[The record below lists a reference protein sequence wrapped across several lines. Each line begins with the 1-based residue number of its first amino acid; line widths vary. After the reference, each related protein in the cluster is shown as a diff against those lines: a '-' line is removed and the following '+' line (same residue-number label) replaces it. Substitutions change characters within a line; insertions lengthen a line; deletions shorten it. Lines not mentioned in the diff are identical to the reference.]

1 MNFEFVSAVP
11 FGRARVLAAPLVAV
25 LVLAFAQV
33 AAARGAPD
41 SFADLAERLS
51 PAVVNI
57 STTQR
62 VKVSGREFMPQFPPG
77 SPFEDF
83 FRDYFD
89 QQRRNGRTRR
99 ITSLGSGFVVDAK
112 GIVVTNNHVI
122 ADADEIMVRFA
133 NGKEYEAEILGR
145 DSRTDVAVLKIETD
159 EDLPYIEFGDSDSA
173 RVGDWVLAIGNPFGL
188 GGTVTAG
195 IISAR
200 NRNINSG
207 PYDDFIQTDA
217 PINRGNSGGPM
228 FNMEG
233 KVIGINTAIFSP
245 SGGSVGIG
253 FAIPIALAR
262 PVIEQLAEFGE
273 TRRGWLGVQIQTVT
287 EEIAESLE
295 LDEARGA
302 LVSVVTPD
310 GPADKAGIQQS
321 DIVLKF
327 DGKDVDTMRG
337 LPRIVAETAVGKEV
351 DVEIWRK
358 GKVHE
363 VEVTLG
369 RLETADLDG
378 DDTEESGDEGGEEPS
393 DEEVLGLTL
402 SGLNDMS
409 RQRYDVPEGAT
420 GVLITR
426 VDPES
431 SAAEKGIRRGD
442 IIVEVAQEEVSSP
455 RDVLEQIAAVRET
468 GKKNVLLLLQRG
480 NGKLFVGVRIGES

>member
-1 MNFEFVSAVP
+1 MKFDYVAAVP
-11 FGRARVLAAPLVAV
+11 SGRVLVAPLVAV

-33 AAARGAPD
+33 AAARGTPQ
-41 SFADLAERLS
+41 SFADLAEKLS

-62 VKVSGREFMPQFPPG
+62 VKLTGRDFMPQFPPG

-99 ITSLGSGFVVDAK
+99 VTSLGSGFVVDPK

-122 ADADEIMVRFA
+122 ADADEITVRFA
-133 NGKEYEAEILGR
+133 NGKEYKAEILGR

-159 EDLPYIEFGDSDSA
+159 EDLPYVEFGDSDSI
-173 RVGDWVLAIGNPFGL
+173 RVGDWVLTIGNPFGL

-195 IISAR
+195 IVSAR
-200 NRNINSG
+200 NRNINAG

-233 KVIGINTAIFSP
+233 KVIGINTAILSP

-253 FAIPIALAR
+253 FAVPAALAQ
-262 PVIEQLAEFGE
+262 PIVAQLMEFGE

-287 EEIAESLE
+287 DEIADSLE
-295 LDEARGA
+295 LDKARGA
-302 LVSVVTPD
+302 LVSIVTVD
-310 GPADKAGIQQS
+310 GPADQAGILQS
-321 DIVLKF
+321 DIILKF
-327 DGKDVDTMRG
+327 DGKDVDAMRG

-351 DVEIWRK
+351 EVEIWRK
-358 GKVHE
+358 GEVRKVA
-363 VEVTLG
+363 VTVG

-378 DDTEESGDEGGEEPS
+378 DGESGKEPGEEPS

-409 RQRYDVPEGAT
+409 RQRYDVPEDAA

-426 VDPES
+426 VDPDS
-431 SAAEKGIRRGD
+431 PAAGKGIRRGD

-455 RDVLEQIAAVRET
+455 QDVVERIAAVRES

-480 NGKLFVGVRIGES
+480 NNKLFVGVRIGES